1 MKNSR
6 RKNYKMKIRAI
17 LLTALAILIC
27 LLAFVGCDEEESTLY
42 ADNGLEYVV
51 NSDGVT
57 CTIVGIGKCTDTVI
71 TVPESIR
78 DYWVTAIGK
87 EAFCPG
93 RYETF
98 PDITEIILPE
108 GLETIGDSAFEMC
121 ENLTKINLPDTV
133 TSIGMKA
140 FERCSALEEISFP
153 EGIDEIKVHTFMGCT
168 SLKSFAIPESV
179 EIIGASAFLG
189 CSSLESITVPNGVID
204 IGESAFMLSG
214 IKIANIGSGVTTIG
228 MMAFMQCENLTD
240 VYYSGTLA
248 EWEEVFVAGTVFS
261 GEETFHCEG
270 AKFPTSD
277 FSD

>member
-57 CTIVGIGKCTDTVI
+57 CTIVGIGRCTDTVI

-93 RYETF
+93 NYEICA
-98 PDITEIILPE
+98 DITEMILPE
-108 GLETIGDSAFEMC
+108 GLEMIGELAFNDCTSLE
-121 ENLTKINLPDTV
+121 KINLPNTI
-133 TSIGMKA
+133 TEMGLGA
-140 FERCSALEEISFP
+140 FW
-153 EGIDEIKVHTFMGCT
+153 GCT
-168 SLKSFAIPESV
+168 SLDNVTLPTGISVISSQLFYKCTSLKEITIPENV
-179 EIIGASAFLG
+179 KIIEEGAF
-189 CSSLESITVPNGVID
+189 TV
-204 IGESAFMLSG
+204 SG
-214 IKIANIGSGVTTIG
+214 IVTVRIEAKLEKIGSLAFFYCEELKDLYFNGTFAEAQAVGQGEGWIAGYVTIH
-228 MMAFMQCENLTD
+228 CTD
-240 VYYSGTLA
+240 RDCT
-248 EWEEVFVAGTVFS
+248 
-261 GEETFHCEG
+261 
-270 AKFPTSD
+270 PD
-277 FSD
+277 DI